1 LEPTVNDDYERG
13 RAEIIDRIEWY
24 AKNAIDHAK
33 SRVHDD
39 GTALD
44 VRQKAMLEAAE
55 RLAAWGRALKHKD
68 ASAYLYE
75 PIGSK
80 PYRQK

>member
-1 LEPTVNDDYERG
+1 MSDDYERG

-33 SRVHDD
+33 SRIRED
-39 GTALD
+39 GTTLD

-55 RLAAWGRALKHKD
+55 RLAAWGHALKHRD
-68 ASAYLYE
+68 ASAYLHE
-75 PIGSK
+75 PVGAK
-80 PYRQK
+80 PYPKK